1 MKTRDCTII
10 AFAVSSL
17 ALHAQAAEPASPE
30 RPSVEQLQRVI
41 GGGRAG

>member
-1 MKTRDCTII
+1 MKTPDCIII

-17 ALHAQAAEPASPE
+17 APHAQAVEPASPK